1 VLVEEF
7 EAEAREIT
15 ANSTVAEIEGSGA
28 AAFLVEVDVRSQ
40 SGQRDV
46 DACIEAL
53 KRHRNGEDAGEV
65 ASPWRRVGPTQ
76 RDAAV
81 IGIIVRSISR
91 RAARS
96 HPRRYPRGARRSR
109 YY

>member
-1 VLVEEF
+1 MDM
-7 EAEAREIT
+7 T
-15 ANSTVAEIEGSGA
+15 GNSTVAEIEGSGGGA
-28 AAFLVEVDVRSQ
+28 LGVEVDVRSQ

-53 KRHRNGEDAGEV
+53 KRHRNGEDDRRGCISV
-65 ASPWRRVGPTQ
+65 APDRSHQ
-76 RDAAV
+76 RDAAA
-81 IGIIVRSISR
+81 IGIIVRRISR

-96 HPRRYPRGARRSR
+96 RPRRYPRGARRSR